1 MKKGFTIA
9 EVALVIAIGGLIFL
23 MAMLALPGL
32 RASQRDA
39 ERREDVMFLVG
50 KIKDYQ
56 SNNRGALPSTNL
68 EDGGELIEFGGG
80 NSGWSDFYNS
90 YLGENFTDPNG
101 ENYKLRVVTCN
112 VGGTRVPDVECSTTK
127 TGEVANVADKNFPN
141 NYTITVVIG
150 ATCKNEQAVASAN
163 SRKVAVM
170 YRLEGSGSYCEND

>member
-56 SNNRGALPSTNL
+56 SNNRGALPSTN
-68 EDGGELIEFGGG
+68 
-80 NSGWSDFYNS
+80 
-90 YLGENFTDPNG
+90 
-101 ENYKLRVVTCN
+101 
-112 VGGTRVPDVECSTTK
+112 
-127 TGEVANVADKNFPN
+127 
-141 NYTITVVIG
+141 
-150 ATCKNEQAVASAN
+150 
-163 SRKVAVM
+163 
-170 YRLEGSGSYCEND
+170 